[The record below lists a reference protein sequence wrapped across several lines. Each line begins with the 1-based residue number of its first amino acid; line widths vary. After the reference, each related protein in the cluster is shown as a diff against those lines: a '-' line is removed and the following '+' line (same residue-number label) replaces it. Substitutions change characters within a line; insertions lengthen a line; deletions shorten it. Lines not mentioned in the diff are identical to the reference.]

1 MEENFLYYIEH
12 SIRIHW
18 EEPALTDYQGQ
29 THTFGDVAH
38 HIARLHLLFEES
50 GIRRGD
56 KIALC
61 SRNQTNWGI
70 AFLAILS
77 YGAVAVPILHE
88 FKADN
93 IRHIVNHSEARILFA
108 GTPIWEEL
116 QKEEMPKPET
126 VIKMEDYSLFYN
138 TNPALAKAHGH
149 WEELFRQ
156 KYPAALRPED
166 IHYEPDQPDQ
176 LAMINYTSGTTSAS
190 KGVMLSYRSMWSN
203 LKYALDKMG
212 YNPGERLVSILTMAH
227 MYGLAFELIYPFASG
242 THVYFISKTP
252 APKIINEI
260 FSAVRPN
267 LIVAVPLIIEK
278 IIKHRVLPQLE
289 KFHIKLFLKIP
300 YLNRRLRLSIRD
312 KIVNAFG
319 GRFKLIAIGG
329 AALNFE
335 VEKFLSSVQ
344 FPYTVGYGMTECGP
358 AISYDDWHTFKAG
371 SCGKAVDRMEIAINS
386 SDPEN
391 IVGEILVRGANVMDG
406 YYKNHEATSSAI
418 DEDGWLHAT
427 VFEYPDPHPQTGQH
441 CMDYSLLY
449 GVTLY
454 EYLKATGDR
463 ETAEDLWPVVVRQ
476 IEFARTYLKDDIY
489 DMDKKPQWWL
499 VFDWK
504 EDLNRHA
511 PMQGL
516 MTFAIDRS
524 YELARMLGREQ
535 EVAEWPGVV
544 KAMRKASRKNF
555 YDSKNGVVVSG
566 PDRQVSYL
574 SQVWMILS
582 GTLSQKESVRAL
594 EAAFADPA
602 SCYPGSPYAYHYLI
616 EAMLHCGMN
625 RQAKELLVDYWG
637 SMIRKGADTFWEV
650 YDPKD
655 DFKSPYNFYPINS
668 YCHAW
673 SCTPV
678 YFINKYKEI
687 FQQ

>member
-61 SRNQTNWGI
+61 SRNQINWGI

-278 IIKHRVLPQLE
+278 IIKNKVFPELE
-289 KFHIKLFLKIP
+289 KPLIKLLLKVP
-300 YLNRRLRLSIRD
+300 YIDQKVLDTISAKLTAS
-312 KIVNAFG
+312 FG
-319 GRFKLIAIGG
+319 GNFGEIVIGG
-329 AALNFE
+329 AAINKE
-335 VEKFLSSVQ
+335 VETFLHSIH
-344 FPYTVGYGMTECGP
+344 FRYTVGYGMTECGP
-358 AISYDDWHTFKAG
+358 LVSYAQWDEFKPG
-371 SCGKAVDRMEIAINS
+371 SVGRIVDRMEVRIDS
-386 SDPEN
+386 EDPEN
-391 IVGEILVRGANVMDG
+391 KVGEILVKGMNVMLG
-406 YYKNHEATSSAI
+406 YYKNPEATKAVMMP
-418 DEDGWLHAT
+418 DGWMRTGDLGTLDKDGFLYIRGRSKTMILGPSGQNIYPEEIEDRLNNMLYVAESLIISQGGKL
-427 VFEYPDPHPQTGQH
+427 VALIYPDWEQVDKAGIQHSEIEKLMQTNIDQVNEE
-441 CMDYSLLY
+441 MPNYSKITCFKLY
-449 GVTLY
+449 QEEFEKTPKRSIKRYLY
-454 EYLKATGDR
+454 QP
-463 ETAEDLWPVVVRQ
+463 AE
-476 IEFARTYLKDDIY
+476 
-489 DMDKKPQWWL
+489 
-499 VFDWK
+499 
-504 EDLNRHA
+504 
-511 PMQGL
+511 
-516 MTFAIDRS
+516 
-524 YELARMLGREQ
+524 
-535 EVAEWPGVV
+535 
-544 KAMRKASRKNF
+544 
-555 YDSKNGVVVSG
+555 
-566 PDRQVSYL
+566 
-574 SQVWMILS
+574 
-582 GTLSQKESVRAL
+582 
-594 EAAFADPA
+594 
-602 SCYPGSPYAYHYLI
+602 
-616 EAMLHCGMN
+616 
-625 RQAKELLVDYWG
+625 
-637 SMIRKGADTFWEV
+637 
-650 YDPKD
+650 
-655 DFKSPYNFYPINS
+655 
-668 YCHAW
+668 
-673 SCTPV
+673 
-678 YFINKYKEI
+678 
-687 FQQ
+687 

>member
-212 YNPGERLVSILTMAH
+212 YNPGERLVSILTMAQ
-227 MYGLAFELIYPFASG
+227 MYGRA
-242 THVYFISKTP
+242 
-252 APKIINEI
+252 
-260 FSAVRPN
+260 
-267 LIVAVPLIIEK
+267 
-278 IIKHRVLPQLE
+278 
-289 KFHIKLFLKIP
+289 
-300 YLNRRLRLSIRD
+300 
-312 KIVNAFG
+312 
-319 GRFKLIAIGG
+319 
-329 AALNFE
+329 
-335 VEKFLSSVQ
+335 
-344 FPYTVGYGMTECGP
+344 
-358 AISYDDWHTFKAG
+358 
-371 SCGKAVDRMEIAINS
+371 
-386 SDPEN
+386 
-391 IVGEILVRGANVMDG
+391 
-406 YYKNHEATSSAI
+406 
-418 DEDGWLHAT
+418 
-427 VFEYPDPHPQTGQH
+427 
-441 CMDYSLLY
+441 
-449 GVTLY
+449 
-454 EYLKATGDR
+454 
-463 ETAEDLWPVVVRQ
+463 
-476 IEFARTYLKDDIY
+476 FAR
-489 DMDKKPQWWL
+489 
-499 VFDWK
+499 
-504 EDLNRHA
+504 
-511 PMQGL
+511 
-516 MTFAIDRS
+516 S
-524 YELARMLGREQ
+524 
-535 EVAEWPGVV
+535 
-544 KAMRKASRKNF
+544 
-555 YDSKNGVVVSG
+555 
-566 PDRQVSYL
+566 
-574 SQVWMILS
+574 
-582 GTLSQKESVRAL
+582 
-594 EAAFADPA
+594 
-602 SCYPGSPYAYHYLI
+602 
-616 EAMLHCGMN
+616 
-625 RQAKELLVDYWG
+625 
-637 SMIRKGADTFWEV
+637 
-650 YDPKD
+650 
-655 DFKSPYNFYPINS
+655 
-668 YCHAW
+668 
-673 SCTPV
+673 
-678 YFINKYKEI
+678 
-687 FQQ
+687 

>member
-406 YYKNHEATSSAI
+406 
-418 DEDGWLHAT
+418 
-427 VFEYPDPHPQTGQH
+427 
-441 CMDYSLLY
+441 
-449 GVTLY
+449 
-454 EYLKATGDR
+454 
-463 ETAEDLWPVVVRQ
+463 
-476 IEFARTYLKDDIY
+476 
-489 DMDKKPQWWL
+489 
-499 VFDWK
+499 
-504 EDLNRHA
+504 
-511 PMQGL
+511 
-516 MTFAIDRS
+516 
-524 YELARMLGREQ
+524 
-535 EVAEWPGVV
+535 
-544 KAMRKASRKNF
+544 
-555 YDSKNGVVVSG
+555 
-566 PDRQVSYL
+566 
-574 SQVWMILS
+574 
-582 GTLSQKESVRAL
+582 
-594 EAAFADPA
+594 
-602 SCYPGSPYAYHYLI
+602 
-616 EAMLHCGMN
+616 
-625 RQAKELLVDYWG
+625 
-637 SMIRKGADTFWEV
+637 
-650 YDPKD
+650 
-655 DFKSPYNFYPINS
+655 
-668 YCHAW
+668 
-673 SCTPV
+673 
-678 YFINKYKEI
+678 
-687 FQQ
+687 

>member
-278 IIKHRVLPQLE
+278 IYKSQVLP
-289 KFHIKLFLKIP
+289 KFTSSKLMSKLYQFAPARKLF
-300 YLNRRLRLSIRD
+300 NRLAGKKLMET
-312 KIVNAFG
+312 FG
-319 GRFKLIAIGG
+319 GELKFFGIGGSKLDGTVEQFLREAKFPYAIG
-329 AALNFE
+329 
-335 VEKFLSSVQ
+335 
-344 FPYTVGYGMTECGP
+344 YGLT
-358 AISYDDWHTFKAG
+358 
-371 SCGKAVDRMEIAINS
+371 
-386 SDPEN
+386 
-391 IVGEILVRGANVMDG
+391 
-406 YYKNHEATSSAI
+406 
-418 DEDGWLHAT
+418 
-427 VFEYPDPHPQTGQH
+427 
-441 CMDYSLLY
+441 
-449 GVTLY
+449 
-454 EYLKATGDR
+454 
-463 ETAEDLWPVVVRQ
+463 ETAPMAEGSNPSQTFLQGEGPV
-476 IEFARTYLKDDIY
+476 
-489 DMDKKPQWWL
+489 M
-499 VFDWK
+499 
-504 EDLNRHA
+504 
-511 PMQGL
+511 
-516 MTFAIDRS
+516 
-524 YELARMLGREQ
+524 
-535 EVAEWPGVV
+535 
-544 KAMRKASRKNF
+544 
-555 YDSKNGVVVSG
+555 
-566 PDRQVSYL
+566 
-574 SQVWMILS
+574 
-582 GTLSQKESVRAL
+582 
-594 EAAFADPA
+594 
-602 SCYPGSPYAYHYLI
+602 
-616 EAMLHCGMN
+616 
-625 RQAKELLVDYWG
+625 
-637 SMIRKGADTFWEV
+637 
-650 YDPKD
+650 
-655 DFKSPYNFYPINS
+655 
-668 YCHAW
+668 
-673 SCTPV
+673 
-678 YFINKYKEI
+678 
-687 FQQ
+687 